1 MENELRA
8 REEVLRD
15 RIRGCLLGGAAGDAL
30 GYPVEFQSAGQIT
43 ARFGPEGIRDYVRDA
58 AAGKALISDDTQ
70 MTLFTANGILV
81 GETRGALRGTRGDTA
96 GYAALAYQDWLRT
109 QNLSWEQG
117 REPGDGPRKTGGSW
131 LLDVPELYAL
141 RAPGNTCLSA
151 IAAYSRGDGRRYGT
165 TERPINAS
173 KGCGGIM
180 RVAPLAMAYRAGENY
195 RGDQAALDR
204 EGAELAAVTHG
215 HPLGWMPAAALTH
228 ILSRCLT
235 APEQGLRAIVREARD
250 AMAALYPGNEHL
262 GTLLGIMDRAM
273 ALADRGGGDR
283 ENIRALGEG
292 WVAEETLGIAIY
304 CSLRYENDFSGGI
317 IAAVNHDGD
326 SDSTGA
332 AAGGRSTAAA
342 GTPPGRGNTSRPAA
356 HRRKRRKGTG
366 KNDQDTFYLSRQYL
380 PEPYGGVCHE
390 GLRPAGGEGGALRHR
405 LRGRHPGGDREPGLS
420 PGAAQAG
427 GARHLLRGA
436 RRPAPDPAGL
446 RGL

>member
-1 MENELRA
+1 MYPEEKRRREERRMENELRA

-81 GETRGALRGTRGDTA
+81 GETRAALRGIRGDTA
-96 GYAALAYQDWLRT
+96 GDAALAYQDWLRT

-165 TERPINAS
+165 PERPINAS

-180 RVAPLAMAYRAGENY
+180 RVAPLAMAYRAGENC
-195 RGDQAALDR
+195 RGDQAVLDR

-228 ILSRCLT
+228 ILSRCLA

-304 CSLRYENDFSGGI
+304 CALRYENDFSGGI

-332 AAGGRSTAAA
+332 VTGNILGAYLGERAIDGKWTRDLELRDVIGEVADDLC
-342 GTPPGRGNTSRPAA
+342 RGCRMQEYSSYRDPAWE
-356 HRRKRRKGTG
+356 RKYV
-366 KNDQDTFYLSRQYL
+366 Q
-380 PEPYGGVCHE
+380 
-390 GLRPAGGEGGALRHR
+390 
-405 LRGRHPGGDREPGLS
+405 
-420 PGAAQAG
+420 
-427 GARHLLRGA
+427 A
-436 RRPAPDPAGL
+436 RRAQEETQERNGEE
-446 RGL
+446 

>member
-1 MENELRA
+1 MENDLRRQREEDTWEA
-8 REEVLRD
+8 RERRRDTEVHLD

-30 GYPVEFQSAGQIT
+30 GYPVEFHRAEQIT
-43 ARFGPEGIRDYVRDA
+43 AQYGPEGIRAYALDTVS
-58 AAGKALISDDTQ
+58 GKALISDDTQ

-81 GETRGALRGTRGDTA
+81 GQTRIALRGMGGDIA
-96 GYAALAYQDWLRT
+96 SYAALAYRDWLQT
-109 QNLSWEQG
+109 QRLSWEQG
-117 REPGDGPRKTGGSW
+117 REPGDEPRKTGWSW
-131 LLDVPELYAL
+131 LLDVPELYAR

-151 IAAYSRGDGRRYGT
+151 ITAYDRGDGRDYGT

-180 RVAPLAMAYRAGENY
+180 RVAPLAMAYRVGENDH
-195 RGDQAALDR
+195 RDQAALDQ

-250 AMAALYPGNEHL
+250 AMAALYPENEYL

-273 ALADRGGGDR
+273 ALAAQSGNDR

-292 WVAEETLGIAIY
+292 WVAEETLGIALY
-304 CSLRYENDFSGGI
+304 CALRYENDFSGGI

-332 AAGGRSTAAA
+332 VTGNILGAYLGYHAIERKWKRDLELQDVILEVADDLCRGCRMQEYRSYQD
-342 GTPPGRGNTSRPAA
+342 PVW
-356 HRRKRRKGTG
+356 RRK
-366 KNDQDTFYLSRQYL
+366 Y
-380 PEPYGGVCHE
+380 VH
-390 GLRPAGGEGGALRHR
+390 
-405 LRGRHPGGDREPGLS
+405 
-420 PGAAQAG
+420 
-427 GARHLLRGA
+427 A
-436 RRPAPDPAGL
+436 RRAQPEDQERNRAQ
-446 RGL
+446 

>member
-81 GETRGALRGTRGDTA
+81 GETRAALRGIRGDAA

-180 RVAPLAMAYRAGENY
+180 RVAPIGLY
-195 RGDQAALDR
+195 LDR
-204 EGAELAAVTHG
+204 DAAELAAVTHG

-228 ILSRCLT
+228 ILSRCLA
-235 APEQGLRAIVREARD
+235 APEQGLRAIVREARG

-304 CSLRYENDFSGGI
+304 CALRYENDFSGGI

-332 AAGGRSTAAA
+332 VTGNILGAYLGYHAIERKWV
-342 GTPPGRGNTSRPAA
+342 RGLELRDVILEVADDLCHGCQVEEYSCYQDPAWVRKYAQA
-356 HRRKRRKGTG
+356 HRYQPG
-366 KNDQDTFYLSRQYL
+366 DIPM
-380 PEPYGGVCHE
+380 PE
-390 GLRPAGGEGGALRHR
+390 
-405 LRGRHPGGDREPGLS
+405 DRERNN
-420 PGAAQAG
+420 A
-427 GARHLLRGA
+427 
-436 RRPAPDPAGL
+436 
-446 RGL
+446 